1 MALKLQKKCNVEGIK
16 NFNTFSCYFTIFLF
30 SIKYYFSDQF
40 KKKVYR
46 SYNNHEIKIIEYS
59 NNLKLIKSDTEN
71 IIQYNDSN
79 TNSKKKIINF
89 GN

>member
-1 MALKLQKKCNVEGIK
+1 MLKELKILI
-16 NFNTFSCYFTIFLF
+16 YFLVILLFFFF
-30 SIKYYFSDQF
+30 SIRYYFSDQF

-79 TNSKKKIINF
+79 TNSKKKNYKFWKLIEND
-89 GN
+89 